1 MDKARLGR
9 TTIIIAHRLSTIRN
23 VDLIYAFEKGE
34 VVEFGTHDELMT
46 KKGIYSNLVLSQQQ
60 STMDDDKVNEV
71 KSDKVEEKDMKSD
84 LISNKKFDSFDKKDS
99 IKDEKIEEK
108 VN

>member
-1 MDKARLGR
+1 M
-9 TTIIIAHRLSTIRN
+9 
-23 VDLIYAFEKGE
+23 DLIYAFDKGE

-60 STMDDDKVNEV
+60 STMNDEDVNEV
-71 KSDKVEEKDMKSD
+71 KSDIVEEKDMKSY
-84 LISNKKFDSFDKKDS
+84 LTSNKKFDSLDKKDS
-99 IKDEKIEEK
+99 IKDEKIEEN

>member
-1 MDKARLGR
+1 M
-9 TTIIIAHRLSTIRN
+9 
-23 VDLIYAFEKGE
+23 DLIYAFDKGE

-60 STMDDDKVNEV
+60 STMNDEDVNEV
-71 KSDKVEEKDMKSD
+71 KSDIVEEKDMKSN
-84 LISNKKFDSFDKKDS
+84 LTSNKKFDSLDKKDS
-99 IKDEKIEEK
+99 IKDEKIEEN